1 MRCELDIP
9 LVRMVI
15 PCAHVGAPA
24 CAQLAH
30 YPNPGV
36 VYLDHDIVGGG
47 AREMP
52 HLESVGIP
60 CNITQVWNSKQKFIK
75 TSSKISSWKDSMKRK
90 SRNYCVPKPLM
101 LPET

>member
-1 MRCELDIP
+1 
-9 LVRMVI
+9 MVI
-15 PCAHVGAPA
+15 PCAHVGAPV

-52 HLESVGIP
+52 HLEFGIQNRSLLKRVARFLP
-60 CNITQVWNSKQKFIK
+60 GRTQ
-75 TSSKISSWKDSMKRK
+75 
-90 SRNYCVPKPLM
+90 
-101 LPET
+101 

>member
-1 MRCELDIP
+1 
-9 LVRMVI
+9 MVI

-36 VYLDHDIVGGG
+36 VYLNHDIVGGG

-52 HLESVGIP
+52 QLESVEFLVILRKFGIQ
-60 CNITQVWNSKQKFIK
+60 NRSFIK

-90 SRNYCVPKPLM
+90 SRNYCVPKPSM

>member
-1 MRCELDIP
+1 
-9 LVRMVI
+9 MVI

-52 HLESVGIP
+52 HLESVEFLVILRKFGIQNRSLLKRVARFLP
-60 CNITQVWNSKQKFIK
+60 GRTQ
-75 TSSKISSWKDSMKRK
+75 
-90 SRNYCVPKPLM
+90 
-101 LPET
+101 